1 MNAGYSPNVESSEA
15 NVENEE
21 SSEANVEITDEDIER
36 MMMSVAQTVKIERG
50 YVGNCGIRYNFPIYD
65 TYWCYDTS
73 LGYRTHCYVASP
85 NIHKCCPDFDGC
97 DEGDLKIWRF

>member
-1 MNAGYSPNVESSEA
+1 
-15 NVENEE
+15 
-21 SSEANVEITDEDIER
+21 

-73 LGYRTHCYVASP
+73 LGYRTHCYVASA

-97 DEGDLKIWRF
+97 DQDDLKIWRF